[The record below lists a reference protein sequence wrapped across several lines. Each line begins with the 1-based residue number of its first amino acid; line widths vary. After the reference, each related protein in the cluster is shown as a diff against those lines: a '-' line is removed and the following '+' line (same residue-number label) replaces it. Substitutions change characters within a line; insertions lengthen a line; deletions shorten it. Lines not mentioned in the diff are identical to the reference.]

1 MTVAVLYPSFPAFHA
16 AARRFALALAM
27 SAIAHLFLIQSLIF
41 DVPQRAARSMGA
53 ATITVRLEPPAGPVV
68 PVPEPPPV
76 VPQDRPR
83 AAAADGSRNVAPPG
97 TGARLKQDTVA
108 PLTLPQAPDPTY
120 YSARDLDIYP
130 RPAAPLD
137 LDRFARGVTGGLAG
151 RFRLA
156 LLIDEDGVVKEIAVI
171 EAEPP
176 GRLQEDLRA
185 ALAATLF
192 LPGRKDGRAVKSRVQ
207 LSVSF
212 DPARAESAG
221 R

>member
-27 SAIAHLFLIQSLIF
+27 SAITHMFLIQSLIY
-41 DVPQRAARSMGA
+41 DVPQRAAQSMGA
-53 ATITVRLEPPAGPVV
+53 ATISVRLEPPAGPVV

-76 VPQDRPR
+76 APQDRPR
-83 AAAADGSRNVAPPG
+83 VGAADGSRNIAPPG
-97 TGARLKQDTVA
+97 AGARLKQDTVA
-108 PLTLPQAPDPTY
+108 TLALPQAPDPTY
-120 YSARDLDIYP
+120 YSARDLDDYP

-137 LDRFARGVTGGLAG
+137 LDRFSRGVTGGLAG

-156 LLIDEDGVVKEIAVI
+156 LLIDEDGVVKEITVI

-192 LPGRKDGRAVKSRVQ
+192 LPGRKDGRAVRSRVL
-207 LSVSF
+207 LSVNFGSEKRE
-212 DPARAESAG
+212 P
-221 R
+221 

>member
-1 MTVAVLYPSFPAFHA
+1 MTVAVLYPSFPGFHA
-16 AARRFALALAM
+16 AARRFALALAA
-27 SAIAHLFLIQSLIF
+27 SAIAHWFLIQCLIF
-41 DVPQRAARSMGA
+41 DVPQRAARPMGA
-53 ATITVRLEPPAGPVV
+53 ATITVRVEPPAGPVV

-83 AAAADGSRNVAPPG
+83 AAAGDGGRNIAPPG
-97 TGARLKQDTVA
+97 TDARLKQDTVA
-108 PLTLPQAPDPTY
+108 PLALPQAPDPTY
-120 YSARDLDIYP
+120 YSARDLDVYP

-137 LDRFARGVTGGLAG
+137 LDRFSRGVTGDLAG

-156 LLIDEDGVVKEIAVI
+156 LLIDEGGAVREIAII

-176 GRLQEDLRA
+176 GPLKEELRSV
-185 ALAATLF
+185 LAATRF
-192 LPGRKDGRAVKSRVQ
+192 FPGQKDGRAVKSRVV
-207 LSVSF
+207 LSVRL